1 MCDLQIQKTR
11 KGCLL
16 QVNLV
21 NGPPLTRENLWFLFM
36 ELGGFDVPGASLLI
50 YFDEFSFLV
59 GSTVLIR
66 QYSSVFFGNSPS
78 RFSLVIFL
86 NSR

>member
-1 MCDLQIQKTR
+1 
-11 KGCLL
+11 
-16 QVNLV
+16 
-21 NGPPLTRENLWFLFM
+21 M

-50 YFDEFSFLV
+50 YFDKFSFLV
-59 GSTVLIR
+59 GKTDSIR

>member
-1 MCDLQIQKTR
+1 
-11 KGCLL
+11 
-16 QVNLV
+16 
-21 NGPPLTRENLWFLFM
+21 M

>member
-1 MCDLQIQKTR
+1 
-11 KGCLL
+11 
-16 QVNLV
+16 
-21 NGPPLTRENLWFLFM
+21 M

-50 YFDEFSFLV
+50 YFDKFSFLV
-59 GSTVLIR
+59 GKTDLIR
-66 QYSSVFFGNSPS
+66 QYNSVFFGNSPS